1 MALQVRD
8 TAGAECRATYVD
20 NSLLA
25 LGRAVYRLAVAAMR
39 AERQRLAAQANL
51 YITGFLAAKV
61 PMRRRG

>member
-1 MALQVRD
+1 MHYIV
-8 TAGAECRATYVD
+8 
-20 NSLLA
+20 SLSGGVA
-25 LGRAVYRLAVAAMR
+25 SAVAAMR

>member
-1 MALQVRD
+1 MTWA
-8 TAGAECRATYVD
+8 RAI
-20 NSLLA
+20 
-25 LGRAVYRLAVAAMR
+25 RLAVAAMR